1 MMENKYAEGLTVY
14 AVANPEQELVV
25 RRFVKRIYYCTDQS
39 SPNKGT
45 RYFMSGS
52 CRAQRVKLP
61 FKLRNNFRI

>member
-39 SPNKGT
+39 SPQQRDQVFYERGLQGTKGKV
-45 RYFMSGS
+45 
-52 CRAQRVKLP
+52 AL
-61 FKLRNNFRI
+61 